1 MTSRPL
7 ALLAMDSDLP
17 ARLFDDAARH
27 RMLKVLDVDFS
38 RPVGTFDDV
47 DPERLAATEVVI
59 TGWGSPRIDR
69 DVLDRAPALRAVLH
83 AAGSVRGHVD
93 PVCWE
98 RGILVTTAADAN
110 AQPVAEYA
118 LAMIILSAK
127 EVFRAQALYRRS
139 QTMDHR
145 SEFASAGCNGR
156 RVGLVGASRI
166 GRRVLQ
172 LLAGFDFEIWL
183 SDPYVDAREASRL
196 GVRLASLEDLLQ
208 ECDVVSLHAPLLPS
222 TRHLLDAGRLALM
235 RDGATLINTARG
247 GLVDHDALVAEL
259 ASGRIRAVL
268 DATDPHEPLEA
279 DSPILTLENVVV
291 TPHVAGALGNELF
304 RLGAYAVDNAVRL
317 MESESLKGLVSLD
330 ELARMA

>member
-1 MTSRPL
+1 VTSRPV

-17 ARLFDDAARH
+17 ARLFDDVARH
-27 RMLKVLDVDFS
+27 RVLQVLDVDFS
-38 RPVGTFDDV
+38 RPAATFDDV
-47 DPERLAATEVVI
+47 DPDRLASTEVLI
-59 TGWGSPRIDR
+59 TGWGSPRIDG

-118 LAMIILSAK
+118 VAMIILSAK

-139 QTMDHR
+139 QTLDHR
-145 SEFASAGCNGR
+145 SEFASVGCNGR

-166 GRRVLQ
+166 GRRVLE
-172 LLAGFDFEIWL
+172 LLAGFDLEIWL
-183 SDPYVDAREASRL
+183 SDPYVDAHEASRL
-196 GVRLASLEDLLQ
+196 GVRLASLDDLLQ
-208 ECDVVSLHAPLLPS
+208 ACDVVSLHAPLLPS

-235 RDGATLINTARG
+235 RDGATLVNTARG

-259 ASGRIRAVL
+259 QAGRIRAVL
-268 DATDPHEPLEA
+268 DATDPHEPLAA
-279 DSPILTLENVVV
+279 DSPLLGLENVVV
-291 TPHVAGALGNELF
+291 TPHVAGALGNELY
-304 RLGAYAVDNAVRL
+304 RLGTHALDNAVRL
-317 MESESLKGLVSLD
+317 TESRPLQGLVSLD

>member
-1 MTSRPL
+1 MSSRPL
-7 ALLAMDSDLP
+7 AVLAMDSDLP
-17 ARLFDDAARH
+17 ARLFDEATRH
-27 RMLKVLDVDFS
+27 RMLQVLDVDFS

-47 DPERLAATEVVI
+47 DPEQLTSAEVLI
-59 TGWGSPRIDR
+59 TGWGSPRIDSG
-69 DVLDRAPALRAVLH
+69 VLDRAPALRAVLH
-83 AAGSVRGHVD
+83 AAGSVRSHVD

-127 EVFRAQALYRRS
+127 EAFRAQALYRTS
-139 QTMDHR
+139 QKLDHR
-145 SEFASAGCNGR
+145 SEFASVGCNGR

-166 GRRVLQ
+166 GRRVVE

-196 GVRLASLEDLLQ
+196 GVRLAPLEDLLRA
-208 ECDVVSLHAPLLPS
+208 CDVVSLHAPLLPS
-222 TRHLLDAGRLALM
+222 THHLLDAGRLALM
-235 RDGATLINTARG
+235 RDGATLVNTARG

-259 ASGRIRAVL
+259 ETGRIRAVL

-279 DSPILTLENVVV
+279 DSPILALDNVVV

-304 RLGAYAVDNAVRL
+304 RLGAHAVENAVRL
-317 MESESLKGLVSLD
+317 VGSRPLQGLVSLD

>member
-47 DPERLAATEVVI
+47 DPERLAATEVVL

-127 EVFRAQALYRRS
+127 EVFRARALYRRS
-139 QTMDHR
+139 QTIDHR

-259 ASGRIRAVL
+259 ASGRIHAVL